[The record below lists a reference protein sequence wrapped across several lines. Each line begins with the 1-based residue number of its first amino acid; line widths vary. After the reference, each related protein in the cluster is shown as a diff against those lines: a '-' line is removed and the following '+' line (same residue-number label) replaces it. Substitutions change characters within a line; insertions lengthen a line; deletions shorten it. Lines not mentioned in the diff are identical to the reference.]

1 MRVCARFLTS
11 VLRFFK
17 KVSDFH
23 PLYMEA
29 QIFSDGFA
37 FDNQQTGKPRRAP
50 DCKSARLKRERR
62 ASCRDK
68 SLGKNRRA
76 PTLPTFNSQN
86 TATKRA
92 KNKREKKRQRNKQ
105 GAKRKTKQGSKK
117 SGERQKVTKSFVAN
131 RAKKNK
137 DKQRTDLIYTPLL
150 RC

>member
-68 SLGKNRRA
+68 NIGKNRRA

-105 GAKRKTKQGSKK
+105 GAKRKTKQGSKLSK
-117 SGERQKVTKSFVAN
+117 KTNRENERKTKRTTGFSG
-131 RAKKNK
+131 
-137 DKQRTDLIYTPLL
+137 LL
-150 RC
+150 GDILFRLMF